1 MGAHGVL
8 ADEALESPI
17 LGNMLI
23 RRAATQADAALIAA
37 HRKAMYAA
45 LDKSPEQAL
54 DAMSVSFEPWVVR
67 VMGEGKYFGWVIS
80 DAGKPVASAGL
91 LILDW
96 PPDPL
101 DTQGGRRGYLL
112 YVFVE
117 PHHRKRGLGH
127 DLVEMCLAEAR
138 HQGIQV
144 IALHGSDAGR
154 PLYES
159 FGFRASEEMVFV
171 LPEG

>member
-1 MGAHGVL
+1 MNAHGGL
-8 ADEALESPI
+8 GGDSPKSPI

-23 RRAATQADAALIAA
+23 RRAATQADASLIAA
-37 HRKAMYAA
+37 HRKAMFAA
-45 LDKSPEQAL
+45 LDKSPEKAL
-54 DAMSVSFEPWVVR
+54 DTMSVSFEPWVVR

-101 DTQGGRRGYLL
+101 DPQGERRGYLL

-117 PHHRKRGLGH
+117 PHHRKRGLAH

-144 IALHGSDAGR
+144 IALHGSNAGR

-159 FGFRASEEMVFV
+159 FGFRVSDEMVFV